1 MTPYCPHFHIDRGE
15 SQCWAV
21 VDNIGK
27 HGMSIEQIQHYALQ
41 DNNSPSGWTLAVYN
55 TKEEADK
62 ICVRMNSQSSTKQYE
77 VRQYKRRRIDE
88 R

>member
-1 MTPYCPHFHIDRGE
+1 MKFAIFTIVSNKP
-15 SQCWAV
+15 V
-21 VDNIGK
+21 VLADYK
-27 HGMSIEQIQHYALQ
+27 A
-41 DNNSPSGWTLAVYN
+41 PSGWTLAVYN

>member
-1 MTPYCPHFHIDRGE
+1 MKFGIF
-15 SQCWAV
+15 
-21 VDNIGK
+21 
-27 HGMSIEQIQHYALQ
+27 SIVSNKPVMLA
-41 DNNSPSGWTLAVYN
+41 DFNSPSGWTLAVYN

-77 VRQYKRRRIDE
+77 VRQYKLPRRISNE

>member
-1 MTPYCPHFHIDRGE
+1 MKFGIF
-15 SQCWAV
+15 
-21 VDNIGK
+21 
-27 HGMSIEQIQHYALQ
+27 SIVSNKPVMLA
-41 DNNSPSGWTLAVYN
+41 DFKSPSGWTLAVYN

-62 ICVRMNSQSSTKQYE
+62 ICVKMNSQSSTKQYV

>member
-1 MTPYCPHFHIDRGE
+1 MKFGIF
-15 SQCWAV
+15 
-21 VDNIGK
+21 
-27 HGMSIEQIQHYALQ
+27 SIVSNKPVMLA
-41 DNNSPSGWTLAVYN
+41 DFKSPSGWTLEVYN

-77 VRQYKRRRIDE
+77 VRQYKLPRRIINE

>member
-1 MTPYCPHFHIDRGE
+1 MKFGIF
-15 SQCWAV
+15 
-21 VDNIGK
+21 
-27 HGMSIEQIQHYALQ
+27 SIVSNKPVMLA
-41 DNNSPSGWTLAVYN
+41 DFKSPSGWTLAVYN

-77 VRQYKRRRIDE
+77 VRQYKLPRRISNE

>member
-1 MTPYCPHFHIDRGE
+1 MKFAIF
-15 SQCWAV
+15 
-21 VDNIGK
+21 NIVSK
-27 HGMSIEQIQHYALQ
+27 KPVMLPDDKSFS
-41 DNNSPSGWTLAVYN
+41 DWTLAVYN

-62 ICVRMNSQSSTKQYE
+62 ICVRMNRQSSTEKYE